1 VTDQAG
7 NASSKEVVF
16 YVYHEVVIQ
25 MTIGNPEFTVD
36 GEKQSQLSF
45 PPYISNGRTMV
56 PLRVISEAFG
66 AKVGWDGPTKT
77 VTITLG
83 DTEIKMTIDRPIALV
98 NGVETMLDAPPEIKE
113 GSTFVPIS
121 FIARTFGAIVE
132 WDAGTQTATIRYKK

>member
-1 VTDQAG
+1 
-7 NASSKEVVF
+7 
-16 YVYHEVVIQ
+16 
-25 MTIGNPEFTVD
+25 
-36 GEKQSQLSF
+36 
-45 PPYISNGRTMV
+45 MV

-66 AKVGWDGPTKT
+66 AEVGWDGPTKT